1 MTTAGRPRL
10 STKKRPGETA
20 RDEIRDAAAELFTT
34 RGYTNTSTRMIA
46 DAVGMRQASLY
57 HHFAN
62 KDELLDSLLSGT
74 VDEPL
79 AVGRAVR
86 DSDAPAVEKMYA
98 LAWCDADQLCRSKW
112 NLGALYLLPEL
123 REDRFSTFRAHRYA
137 LMDLYRSIAAE
148 VVAEPEAAVPGV
160 LDLPFRLVE
169 SVVNT
174 RADTEYGRDAEG
186 ADYASVIAE
195 AAVRVLGFTGP
206 IAAVRAGAE
215 ILLERGTAILDR

>member
-10 STKKRPGETA
+10 STRKRPGETA

-57 HHFAN
+57 HHFAG
-62 KDELLDSLLSGT
+62 KDDLLDSLLSGT

-86 DSDAPAVEKMYA
+86 DSDAAAVEKMYA
-98 LAWCDADQLCRSKW
+98 LAWFDADQLCRSRW

-123 REDRFSTFRAHRYA
+123 RDERFATFRAHRYA
-137 LMDLYRSIAAE
+137 LMDLYADIAASTMSDLGADSPAGTE
-148 VVAEPEAAVPGV
+148 Q
-160 LDLPFRLVE
+160 LPFRLVE

-174 RADTEYGRDAEG
+174 RADTEYGQG
-186 ADYASVIAE
+186 ADTTDLAARIAE
-195 AAVRVLGFTGP
+195 ATIRVLGFTGRVGP
-206 IAAVRAGAE
+206 VHAAAA
-215 ILLERGTAILDR
+215 AILDE